1 MYLGEYESLQVL
13 HNWKITHIGDNDRI
27 FEYCDELKVEIKD
40 KKISLTLLN
49 KKKYQL
55 LPLKEYLVE
64 LMIRQIDLENLHN
77 ESLPMI
83 LQKISMMWFIIQ
95 KIHDEYKSIEL
106 NYKLKFIQSDEGSL
120 ITEVP
125 VIFRQLKSKIKIN
138 LIVGKDLLVNYPL
151 SIKSLK
157 VEVIN
162 EIGNLDTESINNTIT
177 QNLTSFKSN
186 SNILEQA
193 LESIHL

>member
-95 KIHDEYKSIEL
+95 KIHEEYKSIEL
-106 NYKLKFIQSDEGSL
+106 NHKLKFIQSDEGSL

>member
-64 LMIRQIDLENLHN
+64 LMIRQIDL
-77 ESLPMI
+77 
-83 LQKISMMWFIIQ
+83 
-95 KIHDEYKSIEL
+95 
-106 NYKLKFIQSDEGSL
+106 
-120 ITEVP
+120 
-125 VIFRQLKSKIKIN
+125 
-138 LIVGKDLLVNYPL
+138 
-151 SIKSLK
+151 
-157 VEVIN
+157 
-162 EIGNLDTESINNTIT
+162 
-177 QNLTSFKSN
+177 
-186 SNILEQA
+186 
-193 LESIHL
+193 

>member
-27 FEYCDELKVEIKD
+27 FEYCDELRVEIKD

-49 KKKYQL
+49 NKKYQL

-125 VIFRQLKSKIKIN
+125 VIFRQSKSKIKVN

>member
-125 VIFRQLKSKIKIN
+125 VIFRQSKSKIKVN

>member
-1 MYLGEYESLQVL
+1 MQVL
-13 HNWKITHIGDNDRI
+13 HNWKIIHIGDNDRI
-27 FEYCDELKVEIKD
+27 FEYCDELRVEIKD

-55 LPLKEYLVE
+55 LPLKEYLIE

-125 VIFRQLKSKIKIN
+125 VIFRQSKSKIKVN

>member
-95 KIHDEYKSIEL
+95 KIHEEYKSIEL

-125 VIFRQLKSKIKIN
+125 VIFRQSKSKIKVN
-138 LIVGKDLLVNYPL
+138 LIVGKDLLVNYPS

>member
-13 HNWKITHIGDNDRI
+13 HNWKVVHIGDNDRI

-125 VIFRQLKSKIKIN
+125 VIFRQSKSKIKVN

>member
-49 KKKYQL
+49 NKKYQL

-125 VIFRQLKSKIKIN
+125 VIFRQSKSKIKVN